1 MYEEIATAREVFGR
15 TRKIQRGGW
24 VLTSRLANRR
34 MSTFIY
40 IFLCKLFLCI
50 PAIVRHTSWSCANTR
65 FYWCSRSGLFADRPC
80 SIDVFE
86 SENCCI
92 IFGLKND

>member
-40 IFLCKLFLCI
+40 IFLCNNYFC
-50 PAIVRHTSWSCANTR
+50 
-65 FYWCSRSGLFADRPC
+65 
-80 SIDVFE
+80 VFQQ
-86 SENCCI
+86 
-92 IFGLKND
+92 L